1 MTTRI
6 HPPASPPPDSDDEQ
20 LRCGRMLF
28 EVWSDW
34 EDGVVDSCPHC
45 ERAVQDLDQLGTAV
59 RQMEDATDE
68 AEVSSGFDPAA
79 LTQRVMDVV
88 RLELR
93 PGRPLPLSDPAD
105 HMWIME
111 SVAARTLRTAAEQ
124 VPGVRAGSC
133 RIDPATA
140 SGTGKVTV
148 RIGIRAPW
156 STPDLQELAD
166 RVRSRVEQ
174 AADRRLGL
182 DIGGVDICITDLDD
196 APVGDEASA
205 GDDVGADHAPSGDD
219 APACQDASATTEKGR
234 EG

>member
-20 LRCGRMLF
+20 LPCGRMLS

-34 EDGVVDSCPHC
+34 EDGIVDSCHHC
-45 ERAVQDLDQLGTAV
+45 ERAVQDLDQLETAV

-68 AEVSSGFDPAA
+68 AEDSSAFDPAA

-105 HMWIME
+105 DMWIME

-133 RIDPATA
+133 RIDPEEA

-148 RIGIRAPW
+148 RLGIRAPL
-156 STPDLQELAD
+156 SAPDLQELAD
-166 RVRSRVEQ
+166 KVRSRVEQ

-182 DIGGVDICITDLDD
+182 GIGGIDIRITDLDD
-196 APVGDEASA
+196 ASADDGALAS
-205 GDDVGADHAPSGDD
+205 
-219 APACQDASATTEKGR
+219 TEKGR